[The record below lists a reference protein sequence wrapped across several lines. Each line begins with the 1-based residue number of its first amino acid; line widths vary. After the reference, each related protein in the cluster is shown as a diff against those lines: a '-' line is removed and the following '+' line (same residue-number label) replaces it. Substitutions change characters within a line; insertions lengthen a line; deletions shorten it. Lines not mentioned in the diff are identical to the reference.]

1 MAIMRLEPGVS
12 TACARDAEVS
22 TMVSTHEKLIS
33 HPVESIEGACAV
45 GVGPPVL
52 RLECSSVCVAVL

>member
-1 MAIMRLEPGVS
+1 
-12 TACARDAEVS
+12 
-22 TMVSTHEKLIS
+22 MVSTHEKLIS

-45 GVGPPVL
+45 GVGRPVL